1 MKETL
6 NRKKFLILIGLAIT
20 CCGKSELEERVETAQ
35 MAKSPNKQ
43 YPPVQIPDTEV
54 RPLTSKAVQ
63 GMEYQI
69 YIALPEGY
77 DSSSE
82 TYPVLYFLDAWAQFG
97 ILKQAYWVLRFYNE
111 VPPLLLVGIAFEGD
125 AQDLLYYRARDYTP
139 TKVPPEKL
147 SPGIARFTPVSGGAP
162 NFLRFLEEELFP
174 MIETEYRADKSGRAI
189 FGVSYGGLFAT
200 YVLFNR
206 PELFQRYLLGS
217 PSWWW
222 DDEVVFK
229 HEENY
234 AKTYKSLHAKVFM
247 TTGSEEGNRSIE
259 RWAQLRDRLK
269 SRDYEGF
276 ELTSM
281 IFEGET
287 HMSVIPA
294 THSRALRVLYS
305 D

>member
-6 NRKKFLILIGLAIT
+6 N
-20 CCGKSELEERVETAQ
+20 
-35 MAKSPNKQ
+35 KQ
-43 YPPVQIPDTEV
+43 HPPVQIPGTEV
-54 RPLTSKAVQ
+54 RPLTSKAVE

-69 YIALPEGY
+69 YIALPEDY

-97 ILKQAYWVLRFYNE
+97 ILKQAYWLLSFFDE
-111 VPPLLLVGIAFEGD
+111 VPPLLLVGIASEGD
-125 AQDLLYYRARDYTP
+125 AQDFLYYRARDYTP
-139 TKVPPEKL
+139 TKVAPEKL
-147 SPGIARFTPVSGGAP
+147 SPEVARFTPVSGGAP

-174 MIETEYRADKSGRAI
+174 MIETEYRADKSDRAI

-217 PSWWW
+217 PSLWW
-222 DDEVVFK
+222 DEEVMFRQ
-229 HEENY
+229 EENY
-234 AKTYKSLHAKVFM
+234 AKEHKSLPARVFL
-247 TTGSEEGNRSIE
+247 TVGSEEGEGMTS
-259 RWAQLRDRLK
+259 RWEKLRDRMN
-269 SRDYEGF
+269 SRDYKGL
-276 ELTSM
+276 ELASK

-287 HMSVIPA
+287 HMAVIPA